1 MIEELESDLKK
12 NGLYISSRLNS
23 LGKSEY
29 PNLLKE
35 AILSGNDAS
44 LATQLKNRKLLI
56 ESEPRQTKAGRSI
69 AAAVPDN
76 AAETLAEGEFNRYYI
91 RGLCQRAIDDGVS
104 DLVIYRAKA
113 VLSPRLSSEARIGM
127 RIEPGALLGDLRKKI
142 GVDTARGVPG
152 GPNSGLSVRLP

>member
-1 MIEELESDLKK
+1 MIQELESDMKK
-12 NGLYISSRLNS
+12 NRLYISSRLSS

-35 AILSGNDAS
+35 AILNGNDTS

-56 ESEPRQTKAGRSI
+56 ETENRQTKAGRSI
-69 AAAVPDN
+69 SAAVPDN

-91 RGLCQRAIDDGVS
+91 RGLCRRAIDDGVP
-104 DLVIYRAKA
+104 DLVIYRAKIVA
-113 VLSPRLSSEARIGM
+113 SPRRGSEARIGM
-127 RIEPGALLGDLRKKI
+127 RIKPSALLDDLRRNI
-142 GVDTARGVPG
+142 GVDTALGVPA

>member
-1 MIEELESDLKK
+1 MIQELESDIEE
-12 NGLYISSRLNS
+12 NGLYISSRLSS

-35 AILSGNDAS
+35 AVVNGNDAS

-56 ESEPRQTKAGRSI
+56 EIENRQTKAGRLIS
-69 AAAVPDN
+69 AAVPDN

-91 RGLCQRAIDDGVS
+91 RGLCRRAIEDGIP
-104 DLVIYRAKA
+104 DLVIYRAK
-113 VLSPRLSSEARIGM
+113 VVMSPRQGSEARIGM
-127 RIEPGALLGDLRKKI
+127 RINPSALLGDLRKNI
-142 GVDTARGVPG
+142 GVETALGVPA